1 MIRVLVAEDE
11 PPIMRANVAL
21 IETSNPE
28 FKVMATAING
38 KKAIEELEKQ
48 KIDVVFTD
56 IRMPVMDGLEL
67 AEHIKTNYP
76 HIITVITSGY
86 SDFEYARR
94 AIEFKVQDYIL
105 KPVSKVKISET
116 LDKIKF
122 EVGRRK
128 YNKKKEIFFE
138 RADKA
143 DPEILNSECI
153 VILVCAGSL
162 PAYGN
167 DMLVPA
173 VAFWDK
179 TLLDKMVEGILEPRE
194 EYMISRGHTAS
205 EKVIIIETN
214 GNERAERISEEIFN
228 ALKNDCITITL
239 SYKAGI
245 KMAEIDNTISTL
257 RDDMNRK
264 LILTKSQLLNN
275 SGVIENYSEPKYSK
289 NQVEYIE
296 RCLKV
301 GENNKVKTCIFE
313 IYTEMEKAD
322 ATQDDII
329 SFFEMIL
336 NYCYFNSGAIK
347 KKISVIKRELY
358 ETINNFVD
366 YESAA
371 EDVASVLTS
380 ITETNHGE
388 ALKQPKLISDIK
400 EYLKDNYQRSI
411 TNAVLSKEFG
421 FVPSYISRLFKQ
433 HNNGISPGEYLSN
446 YRIEKAKKI
455 MKENPDLMVKEIAD
469 MVGFHDAYYFS
480 KIFKK
485 KTGMW
490 PTEYYVNKIEYTSV

>member
-11 PPIMRANVAL
+11 PPIMRANVAI
-21 IETSNPE
+21 IEASNPE
-28 FKVMATAING
+28 FKVIATAING

-48 KIDVVFTD
+48 RIDVVFTD
-56 IRMPVMDGLEL
+56 IKMPVMDGLEL

-94 AIEFKVQDYIL
+94 GIEFKVQDYIL

-122 EVGRRK
+122 EVGKRNYK
-128 YNKKKEIFFE
+128 KKKEIFFE

-153 VILVCAGSL
+153 VILACAGSL

-179 TLLDKMVEGILEPRE
+179 TPLDKILEDILKAGE

-205 EKVIIIETN
+205 EKVIIIEIN
-214 GNERAERISEEIFN
+214 GNERAETISKEIFSSLEN
-228 ALKNDCITITL
+228 NCITITL

-245 KMAEIDNTISTL
+245 KMAEIDNIIGIL
-257 RDDMNRK
+257 RDDMSRK
-264 LILTKSQLLNN
+264 LILTKSQFLN
-275 SGVIENYSEPKYSK
+275 SSYVTENHSEPKYSK

-296 RCLKV
+296 RCLKAR
-301 GENNKVKTCIFE
+301 ENNKVRDYIFE
-313 IYTEMEKAD
+313 IFAEMEKAN
-322 ATQDDII
+322 ATQDDVINFFDMII
-329 SFFEMIL
+329 
-336 NYCYFNSGAIK
+336 NYCYFNAESIK

-366 YESAA
+366 YKSVA
-371 EDVASVLTS
+371 EDVASVL
-380 ITETNHGE
+380 INIIETNHE
-388 ALKQPKLISDIK
+388 EPIKQPKLIDDIQK
-400 EYLKDNYQRSI
+400 YLKANYQKSI
-411 TNAVLSKEFG
+411 TNTVLSKEFG

-433 HNNGISPGEYLSN
+433 HNNGISPGEYLSS
-446 YRIEKAKKI
+446 YRIEKAKRI
-455 MKENPDLMVKEIAD
+455 MKENPDLMVKEVAD

>member
-11 PPIMRANVAL
+11 PPIMRANVKI
-21 IETSNPE
+21 IESSNSE
-28 FKVMATAING
+28 FKVVATAING

-56 IRMPVMDGLEL
+56 IKMPVMDGLEL

-94 AIEFKVQDYIL
+94 GIEFKVQDYIL
-105 KPVSKVKISET
+105 KPVSKAKISET

-122 EVGRRK
+122 EVDKRK
-128 YNKKKEIFFE
+128 YVKKKEIFFE

-153 VILVCAGSL
+153 VILACAGSL

-173 VAFWDK
+173 VAFWDR
-179 TLLDKMVEGILEPRE
+179 TPLDEIVEGILESGGE
-194 EYMISRGHTAS
+194 CMISRGHTAS
-205 EKVIIIETN
+205 ERVIIIELK
-214 GNERAERISEEIFN
+214 GSECAEKISKEIFS
-228 ALKNDCITITL
+228 ALKNDFITITL
-239 SYKAGI
+239 SYKAEI
-245 KMAEIDNTISTL
+245 KMSEIDNIIGIL

-275 SGVIENYSEPKYSK
+275 NDITENYSESKYSK

-296 RCLKV
+296 RCLKA
-301 GENNKVKTCIFE
+301 GDNNKVKDSIFE
-313 IYTEMEKAD
+313 IFAEMEKSN
-322 ATQDDII
+322 ATQDDVI
-329 SFFEMIL
+329 SFFDIII
-336 NYCYFNSGAIK
+336 NYCYYNADSIK

-366 YESAA
+366 YKSAA
-371 EDVASVLTS
+371 EDVASVL
-380 ITETNHGE
+380 INIKETNQE
-388 ALKQPKLISDIK
+388 DSIKQPKLIDSIED
-400 EYLKDNYQRSI
+400 YLKVNYQKSI
-411 TNAVLSKEFG
+411 TNTVLSKEFG

-433 HNNGISPGEYLSN
+433 YNDGISPGDYLSN

-455 MKENPDLMVKEIAD
+455 MKENPELMVKEIAD

-490 PTEYYVNKIEYTSV
+490 PTEYYVNKI

>member
-1 MIRVLVAEDE
+1 VIRVLVAEDE
-11 PPIMRANVAL
+11 PPIMRANVSI
-21 IETSNPE
+21 IESSDSE
-28 FKVMATAING
+28 FKVITTAING

-56 IRMPVMDGLEL
+56 IKMPVMDGLEL
-67 AEHIKTNYP
+67 AEHIKINYP

-94 AIEFKVQDYIL
+94 GIESKVHDYIL
-105 KPVSKVKISET
+105 KPVSKAKISET

-122 EVGRRK
+122 EVGKRK
-128 YNKKKEIFFE
+128 HEKKKAIFFE

-153 VILVCAGSL
+153 VILACAGSL

-173 VAFWDK
+173 VAFWDR
-179 TLLDKMVEGILEPRE
+179 TPLDEIVESILESRG

-205 EKVIIIETN
+205 EKVIIIELN
-214 GNERAERISEEIFN
+214 RNECAERISEKIFN
-228 ALKNDCITITL
+228 ILKNNCITITL

-245 KMAEIDNTISTL
+245 KMSEIDNIIGIL
-257 RDDMNRK
+257 RNDMNRK
-264 LILTKSQLLNN
+264 LILTKSQLLISND
-275 SGVIENYSEPKYSK
+275 VTENYSEPKYSK

-296 RCLKV
+296 KCLKAR
-301 GENNKVKTCIFE
+301 ENNKVKDCIFE
-313 IYTEMEKAD
+313 IFAEMEKAN
-322 ATQDDII
+322 ATQDDVI
-329 SFFEMIL
+329 SFFDMII
-336 NYCYFNSGAIK
+336 NYCYYNADSIK
-347 KKISVIKRELY
+347 KKISVLKRELY

-366 YESAA
+366 YKSAS
-371 EDVASVLTS
+371 EDVASVL
-380 ITETNHGE
+380 INIKETNHE
-388 ALKQPKLISDIK
+388 NSIKQPKLINSIQN
-400 EYLKDNYQRSI
+400 YLKVNYQKSI
-411 TNAVLSKEFG
+411 TNTVLSKEFG

-433 HNNGISPGEYLSN
+433 YNDGISPGDYLSN

-455 MKENPDLMVKEIAD
+455 MKENPELMVKEIAD

-490 PTEYYVNKIEYTSV
+490 PTEYYVNKI

>member
-48 KIDVVFTD
+48 RIDVVFTD
-56 IRMPVMDGLEL
+56 IKMPVMDGLEL

-94 AIEFKVQDYIL
+94 GIEFKVQDYIL

-122 EVGRRK
+122 EVGKRNYK
-128 YNKKKEIFFE
+128 KKKEIFFE
-138 RADKA
+138 RADKV

-153 VILVCAGSL
+153 VILACAGSL

-173 VAFWDK
+173 VAFWDN
-179 TLLDKMVEGILEPRE
+179 TPFDKILEDILESGE

-205 EKVIIIETN
+205 EKVIIIETKR
-214 GNERAERISEEIFN
+214 NERAEKISEEIFN
-228 ALKNDCITITL
+228 TLKNDCITITL
-239 SYKAGI
+239 SYKAGV
-245 KMAEIDNTISTL
+245 KMAEIDNTIGAL

-301 GENNKVKTCIFE
+301 GENNKVKTCILE

-380 ITETNHGE
+380 ITETSQGE
-388 ALKQPKLISDIK
+388 ALKQPKLIDDIQK
-400 EYLKDNYQRSI
+400 YLKANYQKSI
-411 TNAVLSKEFG
+411 TNTVLSKEFG

-433 HNNGISPGEYLSN
+433 HNNGISPGEYLSS
-446 YRIEKAKKI
+446 YRIEKAKKV